1 MESVFNN
8 SEDADIH
15 QLIETLCS
23 EDGMEWQKARKA
35 LVAKGKDMIDFMMEL
50 LTHPKYI
57 NRWEAVKTMEEIGDP
72 VAIPLFIRALE
83 DDKVDVRWIA
93 EKGLIKLGMLSVKPL
108 LKVLIRKS
116 DSVFI
121 LAGAHHIFYD
131 LRENKVTP
139 ADFAVDKLLSV
150 LKNTADVDSI
160 IPIASGL
167 LNKLELSAE

>member
-1 MESVFNN
+1 M
-8 SEDADIH
+8 
-15 QLIETLCS
+15 
-23 EDGMEWQKARKA
+23 
-35 LVAKGKDMIDFMMEL
+35 
-50 LTHPKYI
+50 
-57 NRWEAVKTMEEIGDP
+57 
-72 VAIPLFIRALE
+72 E